1 MKDLIVVATITAKE
15 GHEVLVREALEKVV
29 PPSRAEAGCL
39 RYDLHIDLGNHA
51 SFVVL
56 EAWRDEAALA
66 EHETTPHFLELVK
79 TVGGKADIQVLK
91 LNQVSLG

>member
-15 GHEVLVREALEKVV
+15 GNEVVVREALEKIV

-51 SFVVL
+51 SFVML
-56 EAWRDEAALA
+56 EAWRDDAALA
-66 EHETTPHFLELVK
+66 AHEATPHFQQLVSSIA
-79 TVGGKADIQVLK
+79 GKADVQIIK
-91 LNQVSLG
+91 LNQVL

>member
-15 GHEVLVREALEKVV
+15 GNEVLVRDALEQVV

-51 SFVVL
+51 SYVML
-56 EAWRDEAALA
+56 EAWRDQDALDAHEA
-66 EHETTPHFLELVK
+66 TPHFLDLVK
-79 TVGGKADIQVLK
+79 AIGGKADIQIVK
-91 LNQVSLG
+91 LNQVL

>member
-15 GHEVLVREALEKVV
+15 GNEVLVREALEKVV
-29 PPSRAEAGCL
+29 PASRAEAGCI

-51 SFVVL
+51 SYIML

-66 EHETTPHFLELVK
+66 EHEATPHFQTLVQAI
-79 TVGGKADIQVLK
+79 GGKADVQILK
-91 LNQVSLG
+91 LNQLL